1 MDDLKSNLLS
11 EPELQA
17 DEYVKRQFIEASKW
31 SRFISIVMF
40 VFAALILLVGL
51 AGSALFSSV
60 FENLGGQYASIF
72 RMGGAV
78 VIVIALLV
86 AVLVAVVYYFLY
98 AFSSKIKNAVLSESP
113 EELTEGLKMLKLYF
127 IISTVFAI
135 IALLNNI
142 YSFFK

>member
-1 MDDLKSNLLS
+1 MDDLKNNLLS

-40 VFAALILLVGL
+40 VFAVLILLVGL
-51 AGSALFSSV
+51 AGSALFSSI
-60 FENLGGQYASIF
+60 FENLGGQYAGIF

-78 VIVIALLV
+78 LIVITLLV
-86 AVLVAVVYYFLY
+86 AAVIAVLYYFLF

-113 EELTEGLKMLKLYF
+113 EELTDGLKMLKLYF

-135 IALLNNI
+135 IVLLNNI
-142 YSFFK
+142 YSLFK